1 MFPFTLV
8 KLEITCFLANR
19 APPKNHLGDMNVL
32 IQVDHLEVAKRF
44 FPGRYNLHCK
54 VETDEGTLTKSSI
67 AEFNEEGHL
76 IDRSSNELKFEY
88 EFQDRHSEATISL
101 IMNDV
106 QNTHNIIE
114 VGKAFVP
121 MKFQSNAST
130 SKKIAY
136 LISKL
141 YNLAIA
147 QHIGT
152 IIIEVTNKFSVEA
165 THTNNVHWIDLQS
178 TTEHLF
184 LLKAETLQ
192 NSSNIASPQQENDTY
207 PEIPL
212 VLLEQESI
220 MNLPAFPCQNGI
232 VTCIFHSFAT
242 FEPDA
247 NYQHVICFDAQVV
260 NEQVS
265 EFPFAH
271 WNIPSNSR
279 KTLYPTS
286 ILASSSH
293 LSSKLN
299 QKVIGLHLFKDNIKT
314 PIFSAYENL
323 QDLIPFHYYHRGWLG
338 DYDKATSPSDP
349 LMQATNHVISSV
361 HYIPPAS
368 DFSLHSG
375 LELALMRLNVS
386 TEEAHRQVM
395 IATQLLS
402 SNNDV
407 RNTSKGPFEP
417 PFLRR
422 SNQTNAEN
430 CKLALIQP
438 QHGND
443 TSKNKAYFF
452 FSNNGNNE
460 NLLPSTNGAPVLVF
474 HTCSIDPTS
483 NKPWW
488 ENHDHSWASIEINQS
503 VYSILVDEQS
513 RSGVQWI
520 VNWHNQDKR
529 RDCSAELILRWKS
542 KEMLFLNNMK
552 NEDYQQL
559 RLLNTL
565 QEPVNENNEELQL
578 IIQEPNNEQE
588 EFLFHVSHETESP
601 PVKLQ
606 QFPNHYEVQYF
617 EAIDKLGDNI
627 HQLREENA
635 RLQQDN
641 GFLQGQLVQLVT
653 LQSDFHTNSET
664 RKELESLSKIDL
676 IHKILSLQVAVE
688 SETKQKE
695 KYQEKV
701 LRLQNEL
708 LSRNDLEKEFITL
721 QEAHKEQQE
730 LVQVLQRKVEKYY
743 QCYKT
748 NLQQEEII
756 HKLETLLAD
765 SQTHQVKHESSQDKE
780 NTSLTEQQD
789 RLENQAE
796 PIDWDIPEHILEQR
810 IGRLEAITTHTHAN
824 QASLAMMLEQNK
836 SRELQLQEMV
846 ARNETEMN
854 KLQHENRK
862 LKASIIT
869 LAKNVIPPSRQTT
882 SDTSTHDPNN
892 HQPVLNEPQTSQ
904 TGTGNQ
910 SNRQRRI
917 LTTF

>member
-1 MFPFTLV
+1 
-8 KLEITCFLANR
+8 
-19 APPKNHLGDMNVL
+19 MNVL
-32 IQVDHLEVAKRF
+32 IQVDHLEIAKRF
-44 FPGRYNLHCK
+44 IPGRYNLHCK
-54 VETDEGTLTKSSI
+54 VETAEGTLTKSSI
-67 AEFNEEGHL
+67 PEFNEEGHL
-76 IDRSSNELKFEY
+76 TDTSSNELKFEY
-88 EFQDRHSEATISL
+88 EFQDRHSETTISL
-101 IMNDV
+101 ILNDLH
-106 QNTHNIIE
+106 NTPNKTE

-121 MKFQSNAST
+121 MKFQCNTST
-130 SKKIAY
+130 LKKITY
-136 LISKL
+136 LTSRL
-141 YNLAIA
+141 NNLAIA

-152 IIIEVTNKFSVEA
+152 VIIEVTNKFSVET
-165 THTNNVHWIDLQS
+165 THSNNVHWIDLQS
-178 TTEHLF
+178 TPEHLF
-184 LLKAETLQ
+184 LLKAETQQ
-192 NSSNIASPQQENDTY
+192 NSANIASPQEEDNAY

-212 VLLEQESI
+212 VLLEQESV
-220 MNLPAFPCQNGI
+220 MNAPAFPCQNSI

-247 NYQHVICFDAQVV
+247 DYQHVFCFDAQVV
-260 NEQVS
+260 NEQAS

-271 WNIPSNSR
+271 WNILSNSR

-299 QKVIGLHLFKDNIKT
+299 QNVIGLHLFKDNIKT

-338 DYDKATSPSDP
+338 DYDKATSPFDP
-349 LMQATNHVISSV
+349 LMQATNHIITSV

-395 IATQLLS
+395 LAAQLLS
-402 SNNDV
+402 SNNDA
-407 RNTSKGPFEP
+407 RNTSEGPFEP

-438 QHGND
+438 QHGSD

-452 FSNNGNNE
+452 FSNNGNND
-460 NLLPSTNGAPVLVF
+460 NLLDSTDDAPILVF

-503 VYSILVDEQS
+503 VYSILADEQS
-513 RSGVQWI
+513 KYGVRWI
-520 VNWHNQDKR
+520 VNWNNQDKR
-529 RDCSAELILRWKS
+529 GDCSAELILRWKS
-542 KEMLFLNNMK
+542 KEIPFLNNMK
-552 NEDYQQL
+552 YEDYKKL

-565 QEPVNENNEELQL
+565 QEHVNYNNEELQL
-578 IIQEPNNEQE
+578 TIEEPNEEQE
-588 EFLFHVSHETESP
+588 EFSFYVSPETKST

-606 QFPNHYEVQYF
+606 QVPNHYEMQYF

-627 HQLREENA
+627 RQLREENA

-641 GFLQGQLVQLVT
+641 GFLQGQLVQLAT
-653 LQSDFHTNSET
+653 LQSNFHTNSET
-664 RKELESLSKIDL
+664 RKELEAFSKIDL
-676 IHKILSLQVAVE
+676 IHKVLSLQLAVE

-708 LSRNDLEKEFITL
+708 LSRNDLEKEFVTL

-730 LVQVLQRKVEKYY
+730 LVQVLQRKVEKYH

-756 HKLETLLAD
+756 DKLETLLAD
-765 SQTHQVKHESSQDKE
+765 LQSQVKNDKE

-789 RLENQAE
+789 RLEDQTEAF
-796 PIDWDIPEHILEQR
+796 DWDIPEHILEQR

-824 QASLAMMLEQNK
+824 QASLAVMLEQNK
-836 SRELQLQEMV
+836 SRELQLQEML
-846 ARNETEMN
+846 ARNETEMS
-854 KLQHENRK
+854 KIQHENRK
-862 LKASIIT
+862 LKASIIA
-869 LAKNVIPPSRQTT
+869 LAKNVIPPSRQPP
-882 SDTSTHDPNN
+882 SHSSAQNPNN
-892 HQPVLNEPQTSQ
+892 HQPILNEPQTSQ
-904 TGTGNQ
+904 TGTVDQ